1 MSVARL
7 GVVAEDKEKNDNYL
21 RVKKIIQQGHMII
34 PDLKLSFTWS
44 HRIRQ
49 TRHSA
54 WEEKLRMSE
63 RPSHQRPAEAT
74 EL

>member
-34 PDLKLSFTWS
+34 PDLKLSVT
-44 HRIRQ
+44 
-49 TRHSA
+49 
-54 WEEKLRMSE
+54 
-63 RPSHQRPAEAT
+63 
-74 EL
+74 